1 MLWFCHHHHLGKF
14 PFQGKVYDCDTFV
27 SMRNHSDLSQER
39 CVTRVS
45 LHIILGQN
53 PPKSAIYKKRGLF
66 PKKLDASKFYS
77 RDNILQKRIL
87 DFSLLLHF
95 FFNF

>member
-39 CVTRVS
+39 CVTGVS
-45 LHIILGQN
+45 LHKDSGLKN
-53 PPKSAIYKKRGLF
+53 PQKKC
-66 PKKLDASKFYS
+66 
-77 RDNILQKRIL
+77 NLQKPHYL
-87 DFSLLLHF
+87 YHFSMCASLHSALVSKIDLLLS
-95 FFNF
+95 NKIKC